1 MVPKGFPERD
11 AGSEYWSP
19 GMETQRDGI
28 IRLVPQDAPEEVIF
42 PEKEGA
48 ESTAEPQHLVPKC
61 TEIAQL
67 LAC

>member
-1 MVPKGFPERD
+1 
-11 AGSEYWSP
+11 
-19 GMETQRDGI
+19 METQRVGI

-48 ESTAEPQHLVPKC
+48 ESTVEPQHLVPKC

-67 LAC
+67 LVC

>member
-1 MVPKGFPERD
+1 MQGQSTG
-11 AGSEYWSP
+11 AQ

-48 ESTAEPQHLVPKC
+48 ESTVEPQHLVPKC

-67 LAC
+67 LVC